1 MMTQMFELELVFRI
15 ALAGMCGVMIGFER
29 MNRLKEAGIKT
40 HTVVAL
46 GSALIMV
53 VSKYGFVDIFNEYG
67 VVTDAARVAAQI
79 VTGVG
84 FLGAGMILIKKQTV
98 SGLTTAAIIWTT
110 SGIGMTI
117 GAGLYLIGIAS
128 TLLLLG
134 FQFIFH
140 SKLVRRFEKN
150 GETILLETEDETVEN
165 ILDIFH
171 KHKIAIHYFRAS
183 RTDHGIIEIEIMIG
197 KMELAR
203 ELIKELASM
212 PSVKHIEY

>member
-1 MMTQMFELELVFRI
+1 MMTEMFQLELVFRI
-15 ALAGMCGVMIGFER
+15 ALAGLCGAMIGYER

-53 VSKYGFVDIFNEYG
+53 ISKYGFVDIFNEYG
-67 VVTDAARVAAQI
+67 ILPDVSRIAAQI
-79 VTGVG
+79 VSGIG

-98 SGLTTAAIIWTT
+98 SGLTTASIIWAT
-110 SGIGMTI
+110 SGLGMAIGS
-117 GAGLYLIGIAS
+117 GLYVIGIAS
-128 TLLLLG
+128 TLMLLG

-140 SKLVRRFEKN
+140 SKLFRRFEKN
-150 GETILLETEDETVEN
+150 GEIILLETEDETVEN

-171 KHKIAIHYFRAS
+171 KHKVMIHYFKAS

-197 KMELAR
+197 KMELAHD
-203 ELIKELASM
+203 LIKELASM
-212 PSVKHIEY
+212 PTIKHIEY